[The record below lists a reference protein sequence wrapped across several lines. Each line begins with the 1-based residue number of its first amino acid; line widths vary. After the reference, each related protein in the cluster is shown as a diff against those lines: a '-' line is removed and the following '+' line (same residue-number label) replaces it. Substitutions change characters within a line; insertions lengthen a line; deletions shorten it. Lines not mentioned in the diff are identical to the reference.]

1 MEIEELVP
9 EHLAKSTKR
18 RYVETLKRFTND
30 FLNKSMT
37 IEEVLVEARSDVTK
51 TQQRIDAF
59 YKWLCEKENLRESSA
74 YVTAY
79 GTLQGFFTNNDIAFQ
94 KKWGKSHAQKKT
106 ESESIIHDDKNYSF
120 FTADEETQSVQF
132 NSDAMRNFLANLS
145 LRDQAI
151 TLALLSSGQDSGD
164 LFNLNVGDV
173 KQQTKNGRIYWAGK
187 RNKTAIPFKTFIS
200 REATKLIC
208 RYVEQERVGAK
219 DRDPLFVFTTRKK
232 DQQKATVERMT
243 SDYLGWV
250 YRDVARKMKIKWKE
264 DEANPLRP
272 KRMRHLFRTACDTA
286 GLQEIYANAFMG
298 HKNHLGMSYSEIAP
312 AILEV
317 QYMRV
322 EPYLTVFSATGSEY
336 QKTREEITNLKTTV
350 DVLNKRLDEQKRN
363 LDDLQTVMD
372 KRVEEITTKLIEKR
386 MEKMIKEHY
395 EISIEQ
401 QKEE

>member
-9 EHLAKSTKR
+9 EHLAKSTKQC
-18 RYVETLKRFTND
+18 YVKTLKRFVND

-37 IEEVLVEARSDVTK
+37 IEEVLAEARRDATK

-59 YKWLCEKENLRESSA
+59 YKWLREKPTIRESSA
-74 YVTAY
+74 YVLAY
-79 GTLQGFFTNNDIAFQ
+79 GYLRGFFTNNDIAFQ
-94 KKWGKSHAQKKT
+94 RKWSKSHAKKDT

-120 FTADEETQSVQF
+120 FTADEETQTVQF

-164 LFNLNVGDV
+164 LFNLNIGDV
-173 KQQTKNGRIYWAGK
+173 KQQTKNGRIYWASK

-200 REATKLIC
+200 REATKLTC

-219 DRDPLFVFTTRKK
+219 DGDPLFVFTTRKK
-232 DQQKATVERMT
+232 DQEKATEERMT

-250 YRDVARKMKIKWKE
+250 YRDVARKMKIEWKE

-298 HKNHLGMSYSEIAP
+298 HKNHMGMKYSEIAP

-350 DVLNKRLDEQKRN
+350 DVLNKRLEEQRKT
-363 LDDLQTVMD
+363 LDSLQAVMD
-372 KRVEEITTKLIEKR
+372 KRVEEITRKLVEKWL
-386 MEKMIKEHY
+386 KETY
-395 EISIEQ
+395 EEWNKASQ
-401 QKEE
+401 PKTDQ